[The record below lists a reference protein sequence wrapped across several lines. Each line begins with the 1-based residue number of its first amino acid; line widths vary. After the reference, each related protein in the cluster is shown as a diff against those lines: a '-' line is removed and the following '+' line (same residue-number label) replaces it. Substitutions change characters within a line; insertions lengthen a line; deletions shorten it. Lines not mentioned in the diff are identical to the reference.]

1 MITALRASGVR
12 GRVSQSRRKEN
23 GGIAVLYIVAT
34 PIGNLEDITLRALR
48 ILKEVDIIAAEDT
61 RRTIKLLNHYD
72 IKTKLFSFHEH
83 SGFDKRAQLIDM
95 LKEGKN
101 VALVSDAGTPLISD
115 PGSEL
120 VADAVNAGIEVTS
133 VPGACAAVAAYTLS
147 GFSGPFVFYGF
158 LSKKATE
165 KRQGIEAIAAS
176 PLPCIIYESPH
187 ALKQTLADIAQS
199 CGGERPVVVAK
210 ELTKVHENVLRAT
223 AAEARDAFSG
233 EVKGEYVIITGGR
246 EQEKEHIGD
255 DEIIALLNKKL
266 ASGMT
271 KKDAVNAASKELNI
285 SKNRVYKLSL

>member
-1 MITALRASGVR
+1 M
-12 GRVSQSRRKEN
+12 
-23 GGIAVLYIVAT
+23 LYIVAT

-48 ILKEVDIIAAEDT
+48 VLKEADIIAAEDT
-61 RRTIKLLNHYD
+61 RRTVKLLNHYE

-83 SGFDKRAQLIDM
+83 SGADKRAQLIDI

-120 VADAVNAGIEVTS
+120 VTDAVKEGIEVTS

-158 LSKKATE
+158 LSKKAADR
-165 KRQGIEAIAAS
+165 KSGIEAIAAS

-187 ALKQTLADIAQS
+187 GLKQTLADITQS
-199 CGGERPVVVAK
+199 CGAERPIAVAK
-210 ELTKVHENVLRAT
+210 ELTKMHESVLRAT
-223 AAEARDAFSG
+223 AAEAKDAFSG

-246 EQEKEHIGD
+246 ERETEHIGD
-255 DEIIALLNKKL
+255 DEILALLNKKL
-266 ASGMT
+266 ALGMT